1 MLKNHV
7 LHSNFVLAEGNA
19 VHMLL
24 QGIKIK
30 LSDEALG
37 EAFRENHYL
46 FPSPPAEFQ
55 FSMDDLFLPCL
66 CQSSGAC
73 LWVGY
78 PTTVKSSNHHLAA
91 VTIGQF
97 LLFQ

>member
-1 MLKNHV
+1 MYMV
-7 LHSNFVLAEGNA
+7 LQA
-19 VHMLL
+19 
-24 QGIKIK
+24 IKIR
-30 LSDEALG
+30 LGDEASG
-37 EAFRENHYL
+37 EAFGENHNL

-55 FSMDDLFLPCL
+55 FSMDDLFLPRH